1 MIIPS
6 GPLKVLV
13 ATKVTDF
20 RKGANGLAAL
30 VQHELKVDPFSG
42 VLFVFRSKRAN
53 RIKLLPWPFVKLRGT
68 GMVLIAKTL
77 QSGTFHWPQIHNG
90 VMRISGAQAAALFED
105 LDWSRVHSAR
115 VARPQVTQCLIFRD
129 DCA

>member
-53 RIKLLPWPFVKLRGT
+53 RIKLLLWDGT

-90 VMRISGAQAAALFED
+90 VMRLSGAQAAALFEG

-115 VARPQVTQCLIFRD
+115 VARPQVTQ
-129 DCA
+129 